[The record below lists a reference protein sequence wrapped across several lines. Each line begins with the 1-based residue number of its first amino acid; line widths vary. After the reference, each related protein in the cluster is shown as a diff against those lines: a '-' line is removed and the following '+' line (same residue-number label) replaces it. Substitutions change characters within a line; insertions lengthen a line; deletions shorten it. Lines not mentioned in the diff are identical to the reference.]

1 MQNPSDAIKADKFK
15 HQHRFPFFRE
25 KVQCP
30 GLTAGA
36 KEISRLLEQLP
47 KRWRVYAYKHSMDLL
62 WVVFVGGTGTGK
74 STIYNALCG
83 RPLSE
88 TGVERP
94 KTFGPIVYAHR
105 DAPIEADFPFASMTV
120 GSRSPEDEVF
130 SPQAGTAGELVVLQH
145 ASSDLAHIA
154 LVDTPDLDSLE
165 VRNREVVEDLYLL
178 SDVVVFVTSQE
189 KYADEVPFKFFKR
202 IYQDGKIC
210 FLLLNKAE
218 DSLTAQEVADS
229 FRDQGIDI
237 AQSFFWVLPYLPS
250 QPSEKLRE
258 NKDFKDFV
266 ATFFTDLGRDHAPV
280 VLQNERIRRI
290 NKLKD
295 QTQLLVGL
303 LGKER
308 EAAKSWL
315 AQLETLFR
323 SVCRDLLE
331 QQKRHFDEESRD
343 YLQEEI
349 RRLFSKYDVLGKP
362 RRFVSQIVLSPLRLL
377 GLRSQK
383 RRESHKDALLRIRQK
398 IDLTPI
404 QAAVEKFNRSVM
416 ENLSPSDEQSPLY
429 RMLRN
434 PEMKVSDEEI
444 KAKVWEEQDRL
455 AVWLENTF
463 QQMARGI
470 PKSKEWGIYSTSI
483 LWGALIVSFE
493 AAIGGGITFLEAAL
507 DSALA
512 PFVTKGAVELFAYQ
526 ELQKIARELA
536 QKYQDGVLSVL
547 RLQKDRYKDGLQ
559 SLMTSQQVIDELD
572 VLQRSLTEV
581 R

>member
-1 MQNPSDAIKADKFK
+1 MQTPSDTTKANNF
-15 HQHRFPFFRE
+15 QPQQRFPFSRE

-47 KRWRVYAYKHSMDLL
+47 KRWSVYAYKHSRELL

-74 STIYNALCG
+74 STIYNALCEK
-83 RPLSE
+83 PLSE

-105 DAPIEADFPFASMTV
+105 DAPIAADFPFESMTMR
-120 GSRSPEDEVF
+120 SRSPEDEVF
-130 SPQAGTAGELVVLQH
+130 SPQAGAAGDLVILQH
-145 ASSDLAHIA
+145 AREDLAHIA

-165 VRNREVVEDLYLL
+165 VRNREMVEDLYLL

-189 KYADEVPFKFFKR
+189 KYADEVPFQFLQR

-218 DSLTAQEVADS
+218 GVLTSQEVAVS
-229 FRDQGIDI
+229 FREQGIDVV
-237 AQSFFWVLPYLPS
+237 QSRFWVLPYLPS
-250 QPSEKLRE
+250 RPSEKLRD
-258 NKDFKDFV
+258 NQNFKDFV
-266 ATFFTDLGRDHAPV
+266 ATLFTNLGKNGEHI

-290 NKLKD
+290 KKLRE
-295 QTQLLVGL
+295 QTQLLVDL
-303 LGKER
+303 LGKEQH
-308 EAAKSWL
+308 AAKSWMV
-315 AQLETLFR
+315 QLETLFQ

-331 QQKRHFDEESRD
+331 QQEKHFDEESRD

-349 RRLFSKYDVLGKP
+349 RRLFGKYDVLGKP

-377 GLRSQK
+377 GLWSQK
-383 RRESHKDALLRIRQK
+383 KQESHKDALLRIRNR

-404 QAAVEKFNRSVM
+404 QAAVEKFNRAVL

-434 PEMKVSDEEI
+434 PEMKVSEEAI
-444 KAKVWEEQDRL
+444 KAKVWEEQDKL
-455 AVWLENTF
+455 AIWLENTF
-463 QQMARGI
+463 QKMAQGI

-493 AAIGGGITFLEAAL
+493 VAIGGGITLLEAAL
-507 DSALA
+507 DSAIA

-536 QKYQDGVLSVL
+536 KMYQDGVLSVL
-547 RLQKDRYKDGLQ
+547 RLQGDRYKHGLQ
-559 SLMTSQQVIDELD
+559 SLMTAQQTIDDLD
-572 VLQRSLTEV
+572 ALQRSLA
-581 R
+581 